1 MIAEADFNQEG
12 KISFEAFKIF
22 MRSEGAGD
30 SPQRKASNIQRTSSL
45 RRRPSMSSPVS
56 RRKSGLLPVQL
67 RDTSRQIGAP
77 SPHFSRLQDKKKV
90 KKGLSDAPEPRL
102 WEDSTKNAVDK

>member
-12 KISFEAFKIF
+12 KISFEAFKVF
-22 MRSEGAGD
+22 MRTDSQGG
-30 SPQRKASNIQRTSSL
+30 SPQRKSSNIQRTSSL
-45 RRRPSMSSPVS
+45 RRRPSMSSPLS

-90 KKGLSDAPEPRL
+90 KKGLSDAPEPQL
-102 WEDSTKNAVDK
+102 WGDGSTIRE